1 MTDQQMVWP
10 RERQEEM
17 YRRHARKAHRRAIR
31 FMKDHEEEIIA
42 AGEERML
49 GIGFQ
54 QYGDAA
60 FRKSYREVQVDK
72 RDEAADLV
80 VYIVTEIARGW

>member
-1 MTDQQMVWP
+1 MTAPLTWP
-10 RERQEEM
+10 LERQAEM
-17 YRRHARKAHRRAIR
+17 YQRHSRKAYKRAIR
-31 FMKDHEEEIIA
+31 YMKDHEEQIIA

-49 GIGFQ
+49 GLGFE

-60 FRKSYREVQVDK
+60 FHKTHAEIQDDK
-72 RDEAADLV
+72 LGEASDLV